1 MDAWMWIVIAAIVV
15 VVIIAAVAFAAQR
28 KRRRTRLRDTFG
40 PEYDR
45 TVDEAGKR
53 RRGEADLA
61 DRMDRR
67 ERIDVRPL
75 SDAARERYSEE
86 WTALQVRFVDRPEGA
101 VVDADGLVSQVMRER
116 GYPVE
121 DFEQQADLVSVDH
134 PDIVEH
140 YRDAHGIYERQR
152 GGTASTEDLR
162 RAVIS
167 YRVLFDE
174 LLHDGQTHDGET
186 HAAGQRR

>member
-1 MDAWMWIVIAAIVV
+1 MDAWMWIVLAAIAV
-15 VVIIAAVAFAAQR
+15 VVIAAAALVAQR
-28 KRRRTRLRDTFG
+28 QRRRTRLQNTFG
-40 PEYDR
+40 PEYER
-45 TVDEAGKR
+45 TVDDIGKR
-53 RRGEADLA
+53 RRAEAQLA
-61 DRMDRR
+61 DRVEQR
-67 ERIDVRPL
+67 ERLDVRPL
-75 SDAARERYSEE
+75 SEAARERYSEE
-86 WTALQVRFVDRPEGA
+86 WTAMQIRFVDRPEVA

-121 DFEQQADLVSVDH
+121 DFEQQSDLVSVDH

-174 LLHDGQTHDGET
+174 LLRDGQTS
-186 HAAGQRR
+186 AAEQRR

>member
-1 MDAWMWIVIAAIVV
+1 MDAWMWIVLAAIVV
-15 VVIIAAVAFAAQR
+15 LVVVVAALIAR
-28 KRRRTRLRDTFG
+28 RRRRRTRLQSTFG
-40 PEYDR
+40 SEYDR
-45 TVDEAGKR
+45 TVDDVGKR
-53 RRGEADLA
+53 RRAEAQLS
-61 DRMDRR
+61 DRVEQR
-67 ERIDVRPL
+67 ERLDIRPL
-75 SDAARERYSEE
+75 SDAARERYGEE
-86 WTALQVRFVDRPEGA
+86 WTAMQLRFVDRPEAA

-121 DFEQQADLVSVDH
+121 DFEQQSDLVSVDH

-174 LLHDGQTHDGET
+174 LLRDGQTH
-186 HAAGQRR
+186 AAEQRR

>member
-15 VVIIAAVAFAAQR
+15 LVIVVAALVAQR
-28 KRRRTRLRDTFG
+28 RMRRSRLQDTFG
-40 PEYDR
+40 SEYDR
-45 TVDEAGKR
+45 TVDDVGKR
-53 RRGEADLA
+53 RRAEAQLA
-61 DRMDRR
+61 DRVDRR

-75 SDAARERYSEE
+75 SDAARERYGEE
-86 WTALQVRFVDRPEGA
+86 WTALQLRFVDRPDSA
-101 VVDADGLVSQVMRER
+101 VVDADGLVGQVMRER

-121 DFEQQADLVSVDH
+121 DFESQADLVSVDH
-134 PDIVEH
+134 PDVVEH

-174 LLHDGQTHDGET
+174 LLYDGQP
-186 HAAGQRR
+186 HAAEQRR